1 MRALST
7 ILLFDIQ
14 NSIPKYLTLKWIISN
29 QKRLRLCSVDFLWVL
44 QKRFWCFGKNV
55 KLIILMENFL
65 SEIWQK
71 NLACLYCSGFI
82 TGLHAL
88 VRRTKN
94 VNTMHKQWVH
104 KKSQRRVK
112 TFDINQHSKVL
123 TQTVIQNLPTKVKL
137 INWKF

>member
-1 MRALST
+1 MPASSST
-7 ILLFDIQ
+7 LRTTTIWEHYTLLWWKVVI
-14 NSIPKYLTLKWIISN
+14 YY
-29 QKRLRLCSVDFLWVL
+29 
-44 QKRFWCFGKNV
+44 FGKNV
-55 KLIILMENFL
+55 KLIIVMENFL

-112 TFDINQHSKVL
+112 TYHINQHSKVL
-123 TQTVIQNLPTKVKL
+123 TKTVIQKLPTKIINFTFLPKQLKL
-137 INWKF
+137 FMLFPMFNSTHLSF